1 MGQAHVVYLQ
11 ERSVKGD
18 SDALGANANA
28 VKPGLATQAPP
39 NPHKIAP

>member
-11 ERSVKGD
+11 DRSVKGD

-28 VKPGLATQAPP
+28 VKPGLVTQAPRIRT
-39 NPHKIAP
+39 K